1 LARRGLDLCRAARNP
16 YLVLVIATLAISC
29 SAILIKF
36 SSAQPLVLACY
47 RMAITTVLLLP
58 FVRGETLRQI
68 RALDRRS
75 LALIGCSGLMLAL
88 HFGLWTASLGYTSV
102 ASSVLFVSV
111 HPALVAAVAWTW
123 TGERLSR
130 KALLG
135 IALTLAGSAAIAG
148 GDVRL
153 GGAALEGDALAFLG
167 AVALA
172 GYLLIGRDTR
182 RHLNNVAYSV
192 PVYGACALILGLL
205 AVAFGQPLT
214 AIRPKDLLI
223 FLALALI
230 PTLAGHLLYNWTLRY
245 LQAALV
251 SASFLGEPVFAA
263 LLAWPLLGQPLAA
276 ATVGG
281 GLVILAGIY
290 LTARG

>member
-1 LARRGLDLCRAARNP
+1 VL
-16 YLVLVIATLAISC
+16 LVATLAISC

-47 RMAITTVLLLP
+47 RMAITTALLLP
-58 FVRGETLRQI
+58 FLRGEALRQV
-68 RALDRRS
+68 RALDRGS
-75 LALIGCSGLMLAL
+75 AGLILCSGLMLAL

-111 HPALVAAVAWTW
+111 HPALVAAVAWVW
-123 TGERLSR
+123 RGEKLSR
-130 KALLG
+130 AALLG
-135 IALTLAGSAAIAG
+135 IALTLVGSAVVAG

-153 GGAALEGDALAFLG
+153 GSMALWGDLLAFLG
-167 AVALA
+167 AVMIA

-182 RHLNNVAYSV
+182 RRLNNVAYSV
-192 PVYGACALILGLL
+192 PVYGACAVILGLL
-205 AVAFGQPLT
+205 ALAFGESLV
-214 AIRPKDLLI
+214 AVHGKDLLI
-223 FLALALI
+223 FVGLALL
-230 PTLAGHLLYNWTLRY
+230 PTLAGHFLYNWTLRY
-245 LQAALV
+245 LQAAVV

-276 ATVGG
+276 STVGG
-281 GLVILAGIY
+281 GVVILTGIY